1 MKVQIRKG
9 VFETNSSSTHCL
21 AVYKKSEWQDFQ
33 SGKLYMERTLGP
45 LLNEEEVK
53 EKFKQYCC
61 KYGYEETVEKFENWK
76 EDWLIKYL
84 YEDAEVLEEEVPD
97 SDYIAVSYYNYE

>member
-1 MKVQIRKG
+1 MKVQIRQG

-21 AVYKKSEWQDFQ
+21 AVYKKSEWQDFH

-45 LLNEEEVK
+45 LLNEEEAK
-53 EKFKQYCC
+53 ENFKQYCC
-61 KYGYEETVEKFENWK
+61 KYGYEMTEEKFKSWK
-76 EDWLIKYL
+76 EDWLINYL
-84 YEDAEVLEEEVPD
+84 DEDADILEEEVPD